1 MHREGLFAE
10 QLAALFTLA
19 CRKAAIG
26 GRGPMLSAAAF
37 RVPSNAQ
44 LSLFE

>member
-1 MHREGLFAE
+1 MYREGLFAE

>member
-1 MHREGLFAE
+1 MHRESLFAE

-26 GRGPMLSAAAF
+26 GRGPTRSAAAF

-44 LSLFE
+44 LPLFE